1 MPLPARPLRRRSWDK
16 KSMHASD
23 LRPTRRAFLSA
34 VLPAALPL
42 QGVRLAA
49 PEPAAGWDYAQ
60 RILEQIRP
68 PRFPARDFDA
78 VRFGA
83 RGDGERDCTEALR
96 SAIRACHEAGGGRV
110 VVPKG
115 VWLTGP
121 VHLLS
126 RVNLHLEEGA
136 TLRFFHDPKRY
147 LPLVPS
153 FWEGMECLNYS
164 PLIYALDQQDVAVT
178 GAGVLDGQ
186 ADCEHWWPWKGRT
199 NCGWSKGQPHQG
211 PARDRLIRMVEAGV
225 PPAERAFGEGSYLR
239 PNFLV
244 FFRCRNVLVE
254 GVTIR
259 NSPMWEIHPVLCAN
273 VTVRGVKIV
282 SHGPNN
288 DGCDPECSRDVL
300 IEDCL
305 FDTGDDCIAIK
316 SGRNADGRRV
326 RTPSENIII
335 RNCVMKDG
343 HGGVTIGS
351 EISGGARHIY
361 AERCRMDSPNL
372 DRVLRL
378 KTNAMRGGVIEHVY
392 MRDVEVGQVADALLH
407 VDFLYEE
414 GLNGPHLPVV
424 RRIEMENIR
433 CRRTRYGVYI
443 RGFENSPVRDVLL
456 RNWQVEEAPGGNVI
470 EHARDIR
477 AEGVRIGGRE
487 IRL

>member
-1 MPLPARPLRRRSWDK
+1 MS
-16 KSMHASD
+16 ASD
-23 LRPTRRAFLSA
+23 FRPSRRAVLRSAAATA
-34 VLPAALPL
+34 VLSPL
-42 QGVRLAA
+42 WQAGAQQA
-49 PEPAAGWDYAQ
+49 AAGWDHAA
-60 RILEQIRP
+60 RIAERIQP
-68 PRFPARDFDA
+68 PRFPARDFD
-78 VRFGA
+78 VTRYGA
-83 RGDGERDCTEALR
+83 RGDGERDCTEALAK
-96 SAIRACHEAGGGRV
+96 AIRACHEAGGGRV
-110 VVPKG
+110 IVPRG
-115 VWLTGP
+115 VWATGP

-136 TLRFFHDPKRY
+136 ALRFHTDPKRY

-153 FWEGMECLNYS
+153 MWEGMECLNYS

-199 NCGWSKGQPHQG
+199 DCGWTKGQPHQG
-211 PARDRLIRMVEAGV
+211 PARSRLMKMVEAGA
-225 PPAERAFGEGSYLR
+225 PPAERVFGEGAYLR
-239 PNFLV
+239 PNFVV
-244 FFRCRNVLVE
+244 FFRCRNVLIE

-259 NSPMWEIHPVLCAN
+259 NSPMWEIHPALCSN
-273 VTVRGVKIV
+273 VTVRGVKVI

-316 SGRNADGRRV
+316 SGRNADGRRLK
-326 RTPSENIII
+326 TPSENILI

-392 MRDVEVGQVADALLH
+392 MRGIEVGQVADALLH
-407 VDFLYEE
+407 IDFFYEE

-424 RRIEMENIR
+424 RRIEMEDIR

-443 RGFENSPVRDVLL
+443 RGFEKSPVRDIVL
-456 RNWQVEEAPGGNVI
+456 RNWEVGEAPGGNVI
-470 EHARDIR
+470 QHAEGLR
-477 AEGVRIGGRE
+477 AERVSVGGKPVS
-487 IRL
+487 L

>member
-1 MPLPARPLRRRSWDK
+1 
-16 KSMHASD
+16 MHASD

-49 PEPAAGWDYAQ
+49 PEPAAGWNYAQ

-68 PRFPARDFDA
+68 PQFPARDFDA

-110 VVPKG
+110 VVPRG

-126 RVNLHLEEGA
+126 RVNLHLEKGA
-136 TLRFFHDPKRY
+136 TLRFFTDPKRY
-147 LPLVPS
+147 LPLVPA

-211 PARDRLIRMVEAGV
+211 PARDRLMKMVEEGV
-225 PPAERAFGEGSYLR
+225 PPAERAFGEGSCLR

-273 VTVRGVKIV
+273 VTVRGVTVI

-288 DGCDPECSRDVL
+288 DGCNPECSRGVL

-316 SGRNADGRRV
+316 SGRNADGRRLA
-326 RTPSENIII
+326 TPSEDIVI

-456 RNWQVEEAPGGNVI
+456 RNWQVEEAPGGNVV

>member
-1 MPLPARPLRRRSWDK
+1 
-16 KSMHASD
+16 
-23 LRPTRRAFLSA
+23 
-34 VLPAALPL
+34 
-42 QGVRLAA
+42 
-49 PEPAAGWDYAQ
+49 
-60 RILEQIRP
+60 
-68 PRFPARDFDA
+68 
-78 VRFGA
+78 
-83 RGDGERDCTEALR
+83 
-96 SAIRACHEAGGGRV
+96 
-110 VVPKG
+110 
-115 VWLTGP
+115 
-121 VHLLS
+121 
-126 RVNLHLEEGA
+126 
-136 TLRFFHDPKRY
+136 
-147 LPLVPS
+147 
-153 FWEGMECLNYS
+153 
-164 PLIYALDQQDVAVT
+164 
-178 GAGVLDGQ
+178 
-186 ADCEHWWPWKGRT
+186 
-199 NCGWSKGQPHQG
+199 
-211 PARDRLIRMVEAGV
+211 
-225 PPAERAFGEGSYLR
+225 
-239 PNFLV
+239 
-244 FFRCRNVLVE
+244 
-254 GVTIR
+254 
-259 NSPMWEIHPVLCAN
+259 
-273 VTVRGVKIV
+273 
-282 SHGPNN
+282 
-288 DGCDPECSRDVL
+288 VL

-316 SGRNADGRRV
+316 SGRNADGRRLA
-326 RTPSENIII
+326 TPSEDIVI

-456 RNWQVEEAPGGNVI
+456 RNWQVEEAPGGNVV